1 MSDNA
6 VSIPFPFSFPKCTI
20 MSKRVLS
27 REKPFIS
34 FITKSIAPSLGSEL
48 SSHLHEDFFLNG
60 AMLKWVKLIAGGY

>member
-1 MSDNA
+1 
-6 VSIPFPFSFPKCTI
+6 